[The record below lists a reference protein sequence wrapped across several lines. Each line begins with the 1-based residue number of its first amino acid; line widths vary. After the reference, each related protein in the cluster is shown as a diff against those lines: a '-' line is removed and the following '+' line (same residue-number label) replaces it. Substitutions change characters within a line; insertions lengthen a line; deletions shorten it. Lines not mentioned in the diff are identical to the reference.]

1 MQILDPSDIAR
12 QYRDELRERLQ
23 SSRHRLKLVGFLS
36 SEFSP
41 SKTYA
46 SYTKAGCD
54 DVGLD
59 FELRHSDRL
68 GLEAAID
75 AANGDPSV
83 HGIMVYYPIFGGEQD
98 RYLKDLVDVRK
109 DIEGMNSFWARKLYH
124 NDRYIDGSQT
134 KKAILP
140 CTPLAVV
147 KLLESASART
157 GLVSLKGKC
166 VTIFNRSEVV
176 GRPLASM
183 LSNDGARVYSFDV
196 TGPLLFEA
204 GIAHETSIARRTAL
218 QESDVIITGVPSRE
232 FPLVSASE
240 IRQGAVC
247 INVSTLKNFADD
259 IAERASVFVP
269 RVGPM
274 TVAMALRN
282 TLRLYDN
289 YHAGTES

>member
-1 MQILDPSDIAR
+1 MKVLDPSEIAR
-12 QYRDELRERLQ
+12 NYRSEVRERLKA
-23 SSRHRLKLVGFLS
+23 SGHRLKLVGFLS
-36 SEFSP
+36 SESSP

-54 DVGLD
+54 DVGIEFD
-59 FELRHSDRL
+59 LRHPGRL

-75 AANGDPSV
+75 AANSDPSV
-83 HGIMVYYPIFGGEQD
+83 HGILVYYPIFEGEQD

-109 DIEGMNSFWARKLYH
+109 DIEGLNSFWARKLYR
-124 NDRYIDGSQT
+124 NDRYIDAENT

-147 KLLESASART
+147 KLLESANEYMGSR
-157 GLVSLKGKC
+157 SLKGKT
-166 VTIFNRSEVV
+166 VSIFNRSEVV

-183 LSNDGARVYSFDV
+183 LSNDGARVYSFDIS
-196 TGPLLFEA
+196 GPLLFEC
-204 GIAHETSIARRTAL
+204 GSPQETSISRRDAL
-218 QESDVIITGVPSRE
+218 KASDVIITGVPSRE

-240 IRQGAVC
+240 MREAAVC

-259 IAERASVFVP
+259 IAERAAVFVP

-274 TVAMALRN
+274 TIAMVLRN
-282 TLRLYDN
+282 TLRLYEN
-289 YHAGTES
+289 YHTGK